1 MGAVIS
7 MPTMEEYLYNHVEP
21 DTKDYFMVF
30 IDGEGKVVIHR
41 THPEHTHP
49 YKLLG
54 FLTASMYRV
63 HQGEAIMFFEAG
75 TPVAARVFEWL
86 GIVNTNPNGD
96 TGDEDEGE
104 GEGEGEGGDEVDAV
118 PGPEYID
125 PQQSRGIADSIR
137 DRFTA
142 DLCDADYMSMYR

>member
-1 MGAVIS
+1 

-30 IDGEGKVVIHR
+30 IDGGGKVVIHR

-86 GIVNTNPNGD
+86 GIGNTNLNGD

-125 PQQSRGIADSIR
+125 PQQSKSIVASIW

-142 DLCDADYMSMYR
+142 DLCDADYMSMYQ

>member
-1 MGAVIS
+1 

-86 GIVNTNPNGD
+86 GIGNTNPNGD

-125 PQQSRGIADSIR
+125 PQQSRGIMDSIR

>member
-1 MGAVIS
+1 
-7 MPTMEEYLYNHVEP
+7 MPTMEEYLYHHVEP

-86 GIVNTNPNGD
+86 GVTNADLYPDTD
-96 TGDEDEGE
+96 TGDESGGE
-104 GEGEGEGGDEVDAV
+104 GEGDIDTV
-118 PGPEYID
+118 PGSEYID
-125 PQQSRGIADSIR
+125 SQQSRGIVDSIR

-142 DLCDADYMSMYR
+142 DPCDADYMSMYQ

>member
-1 MGAVIS
+1 
-7 MPTMEEYLYNHVEP
+7 
-21 DTKDYFMVF
+21 MVF

-41 THPEHTHP
+41 THPDHTHP

-86 GIVNTNPNGD
+86 GMGNTNPDGG
-96 TGDEDEGE
+96 TGDEDGGE
-104 GEGEGEGGDEVDAV
+104 GEDGVDTV
-118 PGPEYID
+118 PGPEDID
-125 PQQSRGIADSIR
+125 PQQSRGIVDSIR
-137 DRFTA
+137 GRFTA
-142 DLCDADYMSMYR
+142 DPCDADYMSMYQ

>member
-1 MGAVIS
+1 
-7 MPTMEEYLYNHVEP
+7 MPTTEEYLYSHVEP

-86 GIVNTNPNGD
+86 GVTNTDLNPDADTDTD
-96 TGDEDEGE
+96 TGDD
-104 GEGEGEGGDEVDAV
+104 
-118 PGPEYID
+118 EYID
-125 PQQSRGIADSIR
+125 PQQSKSIVDSIR
-137 DRFTA
+137 ERFAA
-142 DLCDADYMSMYR
+142 DLCDVDVMNMYR

>member
-1 MGAVIS
+1 
-7 MPTMEEYLYNHVEP
+7 
-21 DTKDYFMVF
+21 MVF

-86 GIVNTNPNGD
+86 GVTNTDLNPDADTDTD

-118 PGPEYID
+118 PGPEYND
-125 PQQSRGIADSIR
+125 PQQSRGIVNSIR

-142 DLCDADYMSMYR
+142 DLCDADYMRMYQ

>member
-1 MGAVIS
+1 

-86 GIVNTNPNGD
+86 GVTNADLYPDTD
-96 TGDEDEGE
+96 TGDESGGE
-104 GEGEGEGGDEVDAV
+104 GEDGVDTV
-118 PGPEYID
+118 PGSEYID
-125 PQQSRGIADSIR
+125 SQQSRGIVDSIR
-137 DRFTA
+137 DRSTA
-142 DLCDADYMSMYR
+142 DPCDADYMSMYQ

>member
-86 GIVNTNPNGD
+86 GVTNADLYPDTD
-96 TGDEDEGE
+96 TGDESGGE
-104 GEGEGEGGDEVDAV
+104 GEDGVDTV
-118 PGPEYID
+118 PGSEYID
-125 PQQSRGIADSIR
+125 SQQSRGIVDSIR
-137 DRFTA
+137 DRSTA
-142 DLCDADYMSMYR
+142 DPCDADYMSMYQ

>member
-75 TPVAARVFEWL
+75 TDVAARVFEWL
-86 GIVNTNPNGD
+86 GVTNADLYPDTD
-96 TGDEDEGE
+96 TGDESGGE
-104 GEGEGEGGDEVDAV
+104 GEDEVDTV
-118 PGPEYID
+118 PGSEYID
-125 PQQSRGIADSIR
+125 PQQSRGIVDSIR

-142 DLCDADYMSMYR
+142 DPCDADYMSMYQ

>member
-1 MGAVIS
+1 

-30 IDGEGKVVIHR
+30 IDGEGRVVIHR
-41 THPEHTHP
+41 THPDHTHP

-86 GIVNTNPNGD
+86 GVTNADLYPDTD
-96 TGDEDEGE
+96 TGDESGGE
-104 GEGEGEGGDEVDAV
+104 GEDGVDTV
-118 PGPEYID
+118 PGSEYID
-125 PQQSRGIADSIR
+125 SQQSRGIVDSIR
-137 DRFTA
+137 DRSTA
-142 DLCDADYMSMYR
+142 DPCDADYMSMYQ

>member
-86 GIVNTNPNGD
+86 GVTNADLYPDTD
-96 TGDEDEGE
+96 TGDESGGE
-104 GEGEGEGGDEVDAV
+104 GEDGADTV
-118 PGPEYID
+118 PGSEYID
-125 PQQSRGIADSIR
+125 SQQSRGTVDSTR

-142 DLCDADYMSMYR
+142 DPCDADYMSMYQ

>member
-1 MGAVIS
+1 

-21 DTKDYFMVF
+21 DTKDDFMVF

-41 THPEHTHP
+41 THPDHTHP

-63 HQGEAIMFFEAG
+63 HQGQAIMFFEAG

-86 GIVNTNPNGD
+86 GVTNADLYPDTN
-96 TGDEDEGE
+96 TGDESG
-104 GEGEGEGGDEVDAV
+104 GEGGDEVDAV
-118 PGPEYID
+118 PGPEDID
-125 PQQSRGIADSIR
+125 PEQSRGIVDSIR
-137 DRFTA
+137 GRFTA
-142 DLCDADYMSMYR
+142 DPCDADYMSMYQ